1 LCRLSRNAED
11 DVSPFS
17 YLVGSWVNS
26 GADAHVDGRSPAR
39 PFSHA
44 KRLNPQKKRDERF
57 PHRPSGLP
65 YLTGPLYLD
74 VGTLRFRAA
83 RVSKRISSS
92 VLPEFDK

>member
-1 LCRLSRNAED
+1 
-11 DVSPFS
+11 VSPFS
-17 YLVGSWVNS
+17 YLAISWVNN
-26 GADAHVDGRSPAR
+26 GAAADVGGRSPAR
-39 PFSHA
+39 PFRHA

-74 VGTLRFRAA
+74 VGKLRFRAA